1 MSGSIAFDRIAD
13 KYDETR
19 GGEERARWCA
29 AVLRE
34 YLPAR
39 RVVEIGVGTGI
50 VAKQLADNGLDV
62 VGLDISR
69 PMLSRARERLG
80 HRVAEADAHQL
91 PFAMSSVAAAYSV
104 WVLHLV
110 ANAGQVLREVARV
123 LEPGGRYVV
132 IGARSIAGEPSDVER
147 ISETLKEQLAPWHGA
162 DHPDRLDALAVAA
175 GLQIGRRG
183 ETQWVQFSESP
194 LEAASRIEQRTYS
207 WLWDIDD
214 DTWTRVVVPA
224 LDELRALPDP
234 QTQRRVSVN
243 YQVPCY
249 DKPASSR

>member
-39 RVVEIGVGTGI
+39 RLVEIGVGTGI
-50 VAKQLADNGLDV
+50 VAKQLADSGFDV

-69 PMLSRARERLG
+69 PMLERARERLG
-80 HRVAEADAHQL
+80 HRVAEGDAHQL
-91 PFAMSSVAAAYSV
+91 PFATSSVTAAYSV

-110 ANAGQVLREVARV
+110 ADAGQVFREVARV
-123 LEPGGRYVV
+123 LEPGGRYIVV
-132 IGARSIAGEPSDVER
+132 GARTVDEPSDVER
-147 ISETLKEQLAPWHGA
+147 ISETLKERLAPWHGA
-162 DHPDRLDALAVAA
+162 DHPDRLDELAVAA
-175 GLQIGRRG
+175 GLQVGVRG

-194 LEAASRIEQRTYS
+194 LEAANRIEQRTYS

-214 DTWTRVVVPA
+214 NTWLGVVAPA
-224 LDELRALPDP
+224 LDELRGLPDP
-234 QTQRRVSVN
+234 ETPRPVSVN

-249 DKPASSR
+249 DKPG